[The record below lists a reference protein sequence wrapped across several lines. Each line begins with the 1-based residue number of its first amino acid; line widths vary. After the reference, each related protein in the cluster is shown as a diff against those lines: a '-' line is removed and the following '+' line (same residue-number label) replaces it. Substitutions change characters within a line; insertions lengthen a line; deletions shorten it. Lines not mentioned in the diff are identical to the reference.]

1 MGVPGAARIERMR
14 QPTTISVSA
23 RCARISA
30 TDHLSGAGRLR
41 SFEGGALFTRLSSFL
56 GVADWVLKGSFP
68 SIIFMMRWEYCCG
81 VSLISSTFL
90 GEDAKRFEKLQATQ
104 LLQNVLKSLLQR
116 TVPGWSTAL
125 A

>member
-30 TDHLSGAGRLR
+30 TDHLSGAERFHSLR
-41 SFEGGALFTRLSSFL
+41 DGALFKRLSSFL

-68 SIIFMMRWEYCCG
+68 SIIFMMRREYCCG
-81 VSLISSTFL
+81 VSLILSTFL
-90 GEDAKRFEKLQATQ
+90 EQA
-104 LLQNVLKSLLQR
+104 LKSLPPAAQAR
-116 TVPGWSTAL
+116 FKRS
-125 A
+125 